1 MMSITN
7 SYVYIGPSSNCVKDR
22 NQTKKSNCLTFPSA
36 LNSVPNLEPIQ
47 VTLPAEEKE
56 TEMEL
61 DVPTVPALQTMS
73 AGNRDSSDE
82 SDSSIEFISQKVV
95 RLVKPS
101 VPLRKTRIPNNNSEG
116 RLNPPTGLKV
126 DMVTAHTAELVWAA
140 TNPNL
145 SYRTRYWPKG
155 QPVLARE
162 CTSQKNSC
170 RLEQLDPETTYSI
183 IIMAVSE
190 DGLQNSASSEN
201 IELTTAAKNARY
213 PEMLKTWCQKISKQ
227 DEMPL
232 YSIPLTDLS
241 EPGTAVERFVFGKA
255 GDKKKQHKTIL
266 LIGARNSGK
275 STLINAM
282 FNYICN
288 VEWEDNFRF
297 QLIQKRASKM
307 NRIAVYEIHHTEG
320 FRIPYSLTI
329 VNTPGYSGSC
339 DLDADREITELIR
352 KFVGAPDGIQQL
364 DMIGFVAQSFLP
376 HQLDLQTHIYKSLQS
391 IFGKSVKDNVNLLIT
406 FADSQVPPI
415 LEFIAEAEMSFPTDC
430 RTGQPVHHKFNNSGF
445 LCSNRQSRNG
455 GSSRAVDKFSSLYWH
470 MGVDN
475 FLNLFSVLDSIKSL
489 SK

>member
-1 MMSITN
+1 
-7 SYVYIGPSSNCVKDR
+7 
-22 NQTKKSNCLTFPSA
+22 
-36 LNSVPNLEPIQ
+36 
-47 VTLPAEEKE
+47 
-56 TEMEL
+56 MEL

-82 SDSSIEFISQKVV
+82 SDSSVEFISQNVV
-95 RLVKPS
+95 RLVKPTA
-101 VPLRKTRIPNNNSEG
+101 PLRKIIIPNSSEG
-116 RLNPPTGLKV
+116 DRRLYPPTGLKV
-126 DMVTAHTAELVWAA
+126 DLVTTHTADLVWTA
-140 TNPNL
+140 TNPNS

-155 QPVLARE
+155 QPALARE
-162 CTSQKNSC
+162 CTSQEKSC

-183 IIMAVSE
+183 ILMAVSE

-201 IELTTAAKNARY
+201 IELTTAAQNSRY
-213 PEMLKTWCQKISKQ
+213 SEMLKTWCQKISKP

-241 EPGTAVERFVFGKA
+241 EPGTAVERFVFGKP
-255 GDKKKQHKTIL
+255 GDKKKRHKTVL
-266 LIGARNSGK
+266 LIGARGSGK

-282 FNYICN
+282 INYICN
-288 VEWEDNFRF
+288 VEWKDSFRF
-297 QLIQKRASKM
+297 QLIQKRPSKM
-307 NRIAVYEIHHTEG
+307 NRIAIYEIHHTEG

-415 LEFIAEAEMSFPTDC
+415 LEFIIAEDGMSFPNDC

-445 LCSNRQSRNG
+445 FGLNRQSSNG
-455 GSSRAVDKFSSLYWH
+455 GSSSAVEKFSSLYWR

-475 FLNLFSVLDSIKSL
+475 FLYLFSVLGSMKSL